1 MCDAIQNT
9 ISTIIGG
16 VLSAATGLG
25 AFWLQRRSTA
35 RDEFLATVDN
45 LRAKLPT
52 FDHNPELF
60 YSESRIV
67 LRHATFKVRRH
78 LGNKSKTLID
88 ETLKEYENQ
97 EEWFKSPT
105 TVLTLVAKTLPQSYR
120 YGLRI
125 FSADSLTAL
134 SKTLSSTNL
143 YQVNKRVYES

>member
-105 TVLTLVAKTLPQSYR
+105 TVLTLMVHLGGENVAPKLPIWFEDF
-120 YGLRI
+120 LRRFTDCI
-125 FSADSLTAL
+125 
-134 SKTLSSTNL
+134 K
-143 YQVNKRVYES
+143 